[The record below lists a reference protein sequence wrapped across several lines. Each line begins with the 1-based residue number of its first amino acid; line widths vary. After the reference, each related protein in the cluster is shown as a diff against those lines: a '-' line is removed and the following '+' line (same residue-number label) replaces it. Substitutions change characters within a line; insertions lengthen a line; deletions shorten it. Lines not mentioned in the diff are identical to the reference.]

1 MSNIK
6 SNYADLG
13 DGIVHY
19 LTAGKGEPLV
29 LLHGIPQTS
38 YEWRYVIPMLE
49 DKFQII
55 APDVRGLGD
64 NTRAANGFDKKTVAS
79 DVWRLLH
86 DHLKIDEFN
95 LVGHDW
101 GGPTA
106 FALTCAHQEA
116 VRKLAILDVAIP
128 GDGADFSQNGRRW
141 HHAFF
146 RTAHLP
152 EALLNG
158 REDIYINWLFE
169 NYSYLP
175 NSISEEDRKEY
186 LRTYSKPGAMTALF
200 EYYRARPQDA
210 KDNQELDYVLDNT
223 PAVSIK
229 QDKLW
234 MRAQTSDFISINEKR
249 ELVGKEKKEGGDTIL
264 VPMSLMPLGEEK
276 EEDFNDVEKETVKKL
291 KDKGKTEEE
300 INEMMN
306 EDDL

>member
-19 LTAGKGEPLV
+19 LTAGKGDPLV

-55 APDVRGLGD
+55 APDLRGLGD

-200 EYYRARPQDA
+200 EYYRALPQDA
-210 KDNQELDYVLDNT
+210 KDNQEFIAANGKLKMPVL
-223 PAVSIK
+223 A
-229 QDKLW
+229 L
-234 MRAQTSDFISINEKR
+234 
-249 ELVGKEKKEGGDTIL
+249 GGDKSFGRGMETLESMQRMAVNVTGGL
-264 VPMSLMPLGEEK
+264 VPNSGHW
-276 EEDFNDVEKETVKKL
+276 V
-291 KDKGKTEEE
+291 TEEQPE
-300 INEMMN
+300 FVAKALRDFFLGIKA
-306 EDDL
+306 

>member
-13 DGIVHY
+13 DGLVHY
-19 LTAGKGEPLV
+19 LTAGQGEPLV

-38 YEWRYVIPMLE
+38 YEWRYLIPMLE

-55 APDVRGLGD
+55 APDLRGLGD
-64 NTRAANGFDKKTVAS
+64 NTRAANGFDKKTVAK

-86 DHLKIDEFN
+86 DHLKIDSFN

-146 RTAHLP
+146 RTPHLP
-152 EALLNG
+152 EALLHG

-175 NSISEEDRKEY
+175 NSITEEDRKEY

-200 EYYRARPQDA
+200 EYYRALPQDA
-210 KDNQELDYVLDNT
+210 KDNQE
-223 PAVSIK
+223 
-229 QDKLW
+229 
-234 MRAQTSDFISINEKR
+234 FIEAN
-249 ELVGKEKKEGGDTIL
+249 G
-264 VPMSLMPLGEEK
+264 
-276 EEDFNDVEKETVKKL
+276 KL
-291 KDKGKTEEE
+291 KMPVLALGGNKSFGRGIETLESMQRMAENVVGGIVPDSGHWVTEEQPE
-300 INEMMN
+300 FVAKE
-306 EDDL
+306 LRHFFLGTKA

>member
-55 APDVRGLGD
+55 APDLRGLGD

-86 DHLKIDEFN
+86 DHLKIDNFN

-152 EALLNG
+152 EALLHG

-175 NSISEEDRKEY
+175 NSITEDDRKEY

-200 EYYRARPQDA
+200 EYYRALPQDA
-210 KDNQELDYVLDNT
+210 KDNQEFIATHGKLKMPVL
-223 PAVSIK
+223 A
-229 QDKLW
+229 L
-234 MRAQTSDFISINEKR
+234 
-249 ELVGKEKKEGGDTIL
+249 GGDKSFGRGIETLESMQRMAVNVTGGL
-264 VPMSLMPLGEEK
+264 VPNSGHW
-276 EEDFNDVEKETVKKL
+276 V
-291 KDKGKTEEE
+291 TEEQPE
-300 INEMMN
+300 FVAKALR
-306 EDDL
+306 DFFLGTKA